1 MHDQFEEAHLYA
13 EDVMEF
19 CRQGGTSLSRC
30 ARSLHLDYVY
40 VIGVIHRFGLDHT
53 FGEGPEKN
61 LPKRLADRI
70 VQMYDEGMDRREI
83 YLETRLHLKSIA
95 SILRA
100 NNRDYRITAA
110 KRQRRKKDDVPV
122 HTNVLKAAIR
132 DAMEYWEHRSPEFY
146 RYWQE
151 ELNRVKK

>member
-1 MHDQFEEAHLYA
+1 MHDQFEQAHLYA
-13 EDVMEF
+13 EDIMEF
-19 CRQGGTSLSRC
+19 CRQGGTSLNRC
-30 ARSLHLDYVY
+30 ARHLHLDYIY
-40 VIGVIHRFGLDHT
+40 VIGVVHRFGLDHT
-53 FGEGPEKN
+53 FGEAPEKN

-70 VQMYDEGMDRREI
+70 VEMYDQGMDRREI
-83 YLETRLHLKSIA
+83 YLETRLHMKSIA
-95 SILRA
+95 AILRA
-100 NNRDYRITAA
+100 NNRDYRISAA
-110 KRQRRKKDDVPV
+110 ARQPRKKDPVPI